1 LLWPARC
8 NCSPACHTPP
18 SIPHIPTLPPP
29 LQGYDV
35 TQHVLACFG
44 GAGGQHACAIAA
56 ALGMRTIFVHR
67 FSGILSAVGIGL
79 AEVVQEAQEPA
90 AAELSPSAVPDLEA
104 RLDALQAAAE
114 GRLAAKGFAAAQV
127 SSQRYLNL
135 RYDGTDVPIMTPCP
149 QDGDYAAAFERAYKR
164 EFGFTLEQRA
174 ILVDDVRVR
183 ASGRHVE
190 LPEAGQISQDPG
202 RLRVWVAGRLP
213 PAPKHQVAAC
223 LAGAWRPAAPIP
235 LTPIARLSAGPLPA
249 PAATASAYFEAG
261 GRQPTPAYLLPELS
275 PGHAVPG
282 GRQVACAA
290 SGRPAVPRPRSLQ
303 GRGNAR
309 ALLHQSQSHMHAPP
323 HTCPSSAHQQAQL
336 TRLLCKLQAQ
346 PCS

>member
-1 LLWPARC
+1 VDPLQSKLTWSLSSLPSFLDAGSVPYTTSHTHTHTRTLT
-8 NCSPACHTPP
+8 TPP
-18 SIPHIPTLPPP
+18 PPRPPH
-29 LQGYDV
+29 
-35 TQHVLACFG
+35 HV
-44 GAGGQHACAIAA
+44 Q
-56 ALGMRTIFVHR
+56 
-67 FSGILSAVGIGL
+67 
-79 AEVVQEAQEPA
+79 
-90 AAELSPSAVPDLEA
+90 
-104 RLDALQAAAE
+104 
-114 GRLAAKGFAAAQV
+114 
-127 SSQRYLNL
+127 
-135 RYDGTDVPIMTPCP
+135 
-149 QDGDYAAAFERAYKR
+149 R